1 MTSPASGVTLPGMEA
16 IVSRSA
22 LLQIERVGKRFP
34 GVQALDDVSLSIE
47 AGEVHGLVG
56 QNGAGK
62 STLVKCVSGVH
73 PPDEGRMVFDGEAI
87 TTYTPKH
94 AYELGIA
101 VVHQHTQLLPW
112 LSVAENVLLG
122 QMPAMKGLLIN
133 RRAANELTRDLLAR
147 FKLDIDPEM
156 PVARLATPE
165 RQQVAIAKALFRRA
179 KLFILDEPTAAL
191 DAERIERLFTLIADL
206 KREGVAVLYVSHHL
220 EEVFRLADRITVL
233 RDGKV
238 VATRAA
244 RELNQTEVVTL
255 MAGRRLEAITGTGAR
270 PTQAGNGQAAALE
283 IDHVATGVLHDVH
296 FSVHKGEVVGVTGVI
311 GAGGHDIARVLFGLD
326 KPLSGRV
333 LLAGKPFS
341 PRGPKQA
348 IDRGLFMVPEDPSG
362 QGLIP
367 VLSVASNITLVDLPA
382 ITRLGVLALG
392 REKQIARRYV
402 ERLKIATASIN
413 TTVRNLSGG
422 TQQKVLVAKALQAQ
436 AQVLVLQ
443 EPTQGVDVHTKTDI
457 YRIIRDLA
465 SEGKAVVVISTDI
478 RDLLQ
483 FVDRIVALRGGR
495 IVENVPVQDTS
506 YAQLL
511 DVTVG
516 AVAARAS

>member
-1 MTSPASGVTLPGMEA
+1 MTSPASGVTVPGMEA

-22 LLQIERVGKRFP
+22 LLQIEGVGKRFP

-73 PPDEGRMVFDGEAI
+73 PPDEGRIVFDGEAI

-94 AYELGIA
+94 AYDLGIA
-101 VVHQHTQLLPW
+101 VVHQRTQLLPW

-122 QMPAMKGLLIN
+122 QMPAVKGLLIN
-133 RRAANELTRDLLAR
+133 RREANELTRDLLAR
-147 FKLDIDPEM
+147 FKLDIDPET

-179 KLFILDEPTAAL
+179 KLLILDEPTAAL
-191 DAERIERLFTLIADL
+191 DAERIERLFTLIEDL

-238 VATRAA
+238 VATRPAL
-244 RELNQTEVVTL
+244 ELSQTEVVTL
-255 MAGRRLEAITGTGAR
+255 MAGRRLEAIAGAGAR
-270 PTQAGNGQAAALE
+270 QAGNGQVAVLE

-326 KPLSGRV
+326 KPRSGRV
-333 LLAGKPFS
+333 LLAGEPFS

-367 VLSVASNITLVDLPA
+367 VLSVATNITLVDLPA

-392 REKQIARRYV
+392 REKQIARRFI
-402 ERLKIATASIN
+402 ERLKIATGSVDTA
-413 TTVRNLSGG
+413 VRNLSGG

-443 EPTQGVDVHTKTDI
+443 EPTQGVDVHTKAEI
-457 YRIIRDLA
+457 HRIIRDLA
-465 SEGKAVVVISTDI
+465 SEGKAVIVISTDI
-478 RDLLQ
+478 HDLLQ

-495 IVENVPVQDTS
+495 IVENVPAQDTS
-506 YAQLL
+506 YAQIL